1 MKIPLPNAA
10 SVALLVALITVVTT
24 FIETTYPGTMYVWAP
39 LVVGVLTVLA
49 KWMQEYLI
57 DKRED
62 AKPTMPV
69 SPDGAPVMMAA
80 QPPVAKPSMLRR
92 VLVG

>member
-1 MKIPLPNAA
+1 MKLPNAA
-10 SVALLVALITVVTT
+10 SVALLVALITVVTG
-24 FIETTYPGTMYVWAP
+24 FIETTYPGTAYVWAP

-49 KWMQEYLI
+49 KWLQEYMI

-62 AKPTMPV
+62 AKPAASV

-80 QPPVAKPSMLRR
+80 QPAVAKSSMLRR

>member
-1 MKIPLPNAA
+1 MKLPNAA
-10 SVALLVALITVVTT
+10 SVALIVALITVVTG
-24 FIETTYPGTMYVWAP
+24 FIETTYPGTMYAWAP

-49 KWMQEYLI
+49 RWLQEYMI

-62 AKPTMPV
+62 AKSPAPV

-80 QPPVAKPSMLRR
+80 QPVAKPSMLRR

>member
-1 MKIPLPNAA
+1 MKLPNAA
-10 SVALLVALITVVTT
+10 SVALIVALITVVTT
-24 FIETTYPGTMYVWAP
+24 FIQTTYPGTVYPLAP
-39 LVVGVLTVLA
+39 LVVSVFLVIA

-57 DKRED
+57 DKRD
-62 AKPTMPV
+62 AKQPEVLPM
-69 SPDGAPVMMAA
+69 PDGAPVMMSP